1 MKTTNEPSL
10 FKYRILEQKNKK
22 VVLEADED
30 QFNQFTNAL
39 SILQKFHDDIKSQF
53 NAASQ
58 HQKRTKN
65 PISIQ
70 AINSDSEKS
79 NNQSFANPNPDIK
92 EDQDFRRRIPHFF
105 LSRFK
110 KWAKMLEQ
118 DAAYKYLQNIQESK
132 TSKQQRFELGDLQRC
147 FQVQVNE
154 PKESKLCK
162 NLLKDLFI
170 SFLQNEA
177 TLQIIHYNK
186 ISSIEQK
193 HKYISEIKNMI
204 QEMYEL
210 KPFDSYLSS
219 EKIKGKRNVNN
230 NNNTQSPLKEK
241 QEDLREEFQIPQ
253 IHEKYSNESFK
264 KYNNAPSL
272 VKMNSFQ

>member
-10 FKYRILEQKNKK
+10 LKYRILDQKNKK
-22 VVLEADED
+22 VVFQANED
-30 QFNQFTNAL
+30 QLNQFSDAL
-39 SILQKFHDDIKSQF
+39 SIIINFYDDIKSQIQV
-53 NAASQ
+53 ASQ
-58 HQKRTKN
+58 PHKRIRNTINKQTN
-65 PISIQ
+65 NS
-70 AINSDSEKS
+70 NSDKS
-79 NNQSFANPNPDIK
+79 NNHSIANLNSEIK

-110 KWAKMLEQ
+110 KWAKMMEQ
-118 DAAYKYLQNIQESK
+118 DTAYKYLQNVQESK
-132 TSKQQRFELGDLQRC
+132 TSKQQRYELGDLQRC
-147 FQVQVNE
+147 FRVQVNE
-154 PKESKLCK
+154 SKESKLCK

-177 TLQIIHYNK
+177 TLQIMHYNK

-219 EKIKGKRNVNN
+219 EKIKVKRNANN
-230 NNNTQSPLKEK
+230 NNNQSPIQEK
-241 QEDLREEFQIPQ
+241 QEDLREEFKIPYM
-253 IHEKYSNESFK
+253 HEENYSNDSFK
-264 KYNNAPSL
+264 KYNHIPSL
-272 VKMNSFQ
+272 VGMNSFQ

>member
-10 FKYRILEQKNKK
+10 LKYRIIEQKNKK
-22 VVLEADED
+22 IVLEADED
-30 QFNQFTNAL
+30 QFTQFANAL
-39 SILQKFHDDIKSQF
+39 SIIQKFHDDIKSQF
-53 NAASQ
+53 HPSSQ
-58 HQKRTKN
+58 PQRRTKN
-65 PISIQ
+65 VVSIQ

-79 NNQSFANPNPDIK
+79 NNQSFANANPDIK

-110 KWAKMLEQ
+110 KWAKMMEQ
-118 DAAYKYLQNIQESK
+118 DAAYKYLQNVQESK

-219 EKIKGKRNVNN
+219 EKIKGKRNAQNN
-230 NNNTQSPLKEK
+230 NNQSPIKEK
-241 QEDLREEFQIPQ
+241 QEDLREEFQIPEM
-253 IHEKYSNESFK
+253 HEKYSNESFK
-264 KYNNAPSL
+264 KYSNGPSL